1 MVDAI
6 EHRIDIQ
13 TFDPMASDTL
23 GLNDLGR
30 IRLRVSQPLVVD
42 PYRANRT
49 TGSFILI
56 DEATNDTLG
65 AGMVVDGATSN

>member
-6 EHRIDIQ
+6 EHRVDVQ
-13 TFDPMASDTL
+13 TFDTGPADTL

-30 IRLRVSQPLVVD
+30 IRLRTSHPLVVD
-42 PYRANRT
+42 PYRLNRT

-56 DEATNDTLG
+56 DETTNDTLG
-65 AGMVVDGATSN
+65 AGMIVDG